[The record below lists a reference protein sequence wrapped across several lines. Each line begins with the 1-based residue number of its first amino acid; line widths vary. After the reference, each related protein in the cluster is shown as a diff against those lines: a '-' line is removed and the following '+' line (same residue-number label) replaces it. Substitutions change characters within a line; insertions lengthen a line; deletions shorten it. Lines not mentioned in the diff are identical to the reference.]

1 MAGRD
6 ERVRRGPRASAAAWM
21 SCVAGLAI
29 GTADGFAQVETEADN
44 LQLTTEEVREL
55 GEAQYRT
62 MERLEIE
69 AADRYG
75 DNTPAY
81 WAALRNALASL
92 SAEGQS
98 PVAKKKKRKSLGK
111 EPPQEEASPI
121 DPLEVPEGGVT
132 QFDHDARAQDALMA
146 EIKALRVR
154 PKMFGGT
161 RAVDPV
167 KGDRFPEAVAIV
179 GTNGGIC
186 SGVRVGRRALLTAA
200 HCICQLKLDESGGV
214 VRFGASA
221 LAGQA
226 LPIARAVS
234 FTARTCAPE
243 PGSDLALVFFEGTPP
258 GNAVPASVID
268 LARMRTGEPVYV
280 VGYGKTETGDRGT
293 KLWAAIGMIS
303 PLCGAADDPLKYGC
317 AGGREF
323 VARDQQFGR
332 DSCYGDS
339 GGPAFVYDASRK
351 SYLLAGVVS
360 RGIPPRNA
368 CGGGGIYT
376 LLTRQKVIWMVNSVS
391 TFAGG

>member
-1 MAGRD
+1 MA
-6 ERVRRGPRASAAAWM
+6 RRGEQARRVLHALAAIWLA
-21 SCVAGLAI
+21 CVAAFAVSATEGLA
-29 GTADGFAQVETEADN
+29 QTEADDVE
-44 LQLTTEEVREL
+44 LTNEEVREL

-92 SAEGQS
+92 SAESQS
-98 PVAKKKKRKSLGK
+98 LVVKKKKKRSPGK
-111 EPPQEEASPI
+111 EPPEEEEAI
-121 DPLEVPEGGVT
+121 DPLAIPEGGVT
-132 QFDHDARAQDALMA
+132 QFDHDERAQDALMA

-200 HCICQLKLDESGGV
+200 HCVCQLKLNESGGV

-221 LAGQA
+221 LTGQA
-226 LPIARAVS
+226 FNITRAVS
-234 FTARTCAPE
+234 FTVRTCAPE
-243 PGSDLALVFFEGTPP
+243 PGSDLALIFFEGSPP
-258 GNAVPASVID
+258 GNAVPASVSD
-268 LARMRTGEPVYV
+268 LARMRIGEPVYV
-280 VGYGKTETGDRGT
+280 VGYGKTETGDRGN

-303 PLCGAADDPLKYGC
+303 PLCGAADDTLKYGC

-339 GGPAFVYDASRK
+339 GGPAFVYDASTK